1 MTKLI
6 RLFNTVKYLKA
17 IQIYYRLFY
26 FFRAKFRKAVGFKYS
41 FSKNSTSIA
50 LTLGHSID
58 TYAHCKVNEFT
69 FLNLTKKFDE
79 EIDWNYKNHGKLWTY
94 NLTYFDYLKEK
105 SDLSLIHD
113 FINNMEKLQD
123 ALEPFPIS
131 LRGVNWIKFLNFHGI
146 RDKKIDNN
154 LYAQYFILLDNLEY
168 HLLGNHL
175 LENGFSLLFGA
186 YYFHNDTLY
195 AKAKEI
201 LHNELEEQILNDGGH
216 FELSPMYHQIMLFR
230 VLDCINLVQNNPYRN
245 QELLPLLT
253 RKAAVMLGW
262 LESITYR
269 DGTIPLVND
278 STERIAPSSKELFSY
293 AQRLQVD
300 IKVLPLSGSGYR
312 KIKKDNYECL
322 VDIGNIG
329 PDYIPGHAHADTF
342 HFELYIQQAPFI
354 VDCGV
359 STYEINTRRMIE
371 RSTLSHN
378 TVTINNKN
386 SSTVWGG
393 FRVAE
398 RAKIIEFSEDTN
410 HIKST
415 HDGYQA
421 IGILHTRT
429 WSFNENTV
437 RIEDALNKKAD
448 AVARLHFHPDIS
460 KEDIITRVKSN
471 HPIVF
476 SAYSYAAQFNQLRDA
491 ICAEI
496 PFSQNLAVEITTNP

>member
-1 MTKLI
+1 M
-6 RLFNTVKYLKA
+6 R
-17 IQIYYRLFY
+17 
-26 FFRAKFRKAVGFKYS
+26 GFTYP
-41 FSKNSTSIA
+41 FSKKSASFPLKLERSLETHA
-50 LTLGHSID
+50 R
-58 TYAHCKVNEFT
+58 YANREFA
-69 FLNLTKKFDE
+69 FLNLTKKFDAK
-79 EIDWNYKNHGKLWTY
+79 IDWNYKKYGKLWTY
-94 NLTYFDYLKEK
+94 NLTYFDYLKE
-105 SDLSLIHD
+105 SSHLPLIHE
-113 FINNMEKLQD
+113 FIDSMEELKD

-146 RDKKIDNN
+146 RDNKIDNN
-154 LYAQYFILLDNLEY
+154 LYAQYSILLDNLEY

-186 YYFHNDTLY
+186 YYFHDGTLY

-201 LHNELEEQILNDGGH
+201 LQDELDEQILDDGGH

-230 VLDCINLVQNNPYRN
+230 ILDCINLVQNNPYRN
-245 QELLPLLT
+245 QELLPLLE

-262 LESITYR
+262 LENITYR

-278 STERIAPSSKELFSY
+278 SAEQIAPSSQELFTY
-293 AQRLQVD
+293 AQRLRLG
-300 IKVLPLSGSGYR
+300 IKILPLSESGYR
-312 KIKKDNYECL
+312 KIKRDNYECL

-342 HFELYIQQAPFI
+342 HFELHIKQTPFI

-359 STYEINTRRMIE
+359 STYEADGRRMRE
-371 RSTLSHN
+371 RSTVSHN
-378 TVTINNKN
+378 TVTVNGEN
-386 SSTVWGG
+386 SSAVWGG

-398 RAKIIEFSEDTN
+398 RAKIVECFEDTDR
-410 HIKST
+410 IKAT
-415 HDGYQA
+415 HDGYWA

-437 RIEDALNKKAD
+437 HIEDALNKDAD

-471 HPIVF
+471 HPIIF

-496 PFSQNLAVEITTNP
+496 PFRQNLAVEITTNP

>member
-1 MTKLI
+1 MAKLI
-6 RLFNTVKYLKA
+6 RLYNTVKYLKT

-26 FFRAKFRKAVGFKYS
+26 FLRTKFRKAIGFTYP
-41 FSKNSTSIA
+41 FSRNSTSMA
-50 LTLGHSID
+50 LTLEHSID
-58 TYAHCKVNEFT
+58 SYVHCNENEFT

-79 EIDWNYKNHGKLWTY
+79 EIDWNYNNYGKLWTY

-105 SDLSLIHD
+105 TDLSLLHD

-131 LRGVNWIKFLNFHGI
+131 LRGVNWIKFLTFHAI
-146 RDKKIDNN
+146 RDKKIDNS

-175 LENGFSLLFGA
+175 LENAFSLLFGA
-186 YYFHNDTLY
+186 YYFHDDTLY
-195 AKAKEI
+195 TKAKEI
-201 LHNELEEQILNDGGH
+201 LHDELDEQILDDGAH

-230 VLDCINLVQNNPYRN
+230 LLDCINLVQNNPYRN

-253 RKAAVMLGW
+253 LKAAVMLGW
-262 LESITYR
+262 LENITYR
-269 DGTIPLVND
+269 DGTIPLGND
-278 STERIAPSSKELFSY
+278 SAEQIAPSSKQLFTY
-293 AQRLQVD
+293 AQKLRLG
-300 IKVLPLSGSGYR
+300 IKILPLSESGYR
-312 KIKKDNYECL
+312 KIKRDNYECL

-342 HFELYIQQAPFI
+342 HFELHLKRTPFI

-359 STYEINTRRMIE
+359 STYETDARRMSE

-378 TVTINNKN
+378 TVTVNGEN

-393 FRVAE
+393 FRVAQ
-398 RAKIIEFSEDTN
+398 RAKITECSEDTN
-410 HIKST
+410 RIKAT
-415 HDGYQA
+415 HDGYRA
-421 IGILHTRT
+421 INILHTRT

-437 RIEDALNKKAD
+437 KIEDTLNKNAD
-448 AVARLHFHPDIS
+448 AVARLHFHPHIT
-460 KEDIITRVKSN
+460 KEDIIKRVQSD
-471 HPIVF
+471 HPIIF
-476 SAYSYAAQFNQLRDA
+476 SAYSYAAQFNQLQDA

-496 PFSQNLAVEITTNP
+496 PFNQNLAVEIITNP